1 MEFKFNS
8 SIFKNTPEDQ
18 QRLYGDK
25 YDPNK
30 NYPVFTGSVS
40 IPKGQ
45 IPEFVEYLHWALR
58 TKLKADSYLNDVVIP
73 IKVSGWQKEAKSTG
87 KKFLSLAYEPDY
99 KTMMAAKEAKE
110 AEQLAKE
117 ALTAQDAAASL
128 AKGTEGVVVQDQQ
141 EDIF

>member
-87 KKFLSLAYEPDY
+87 KKFLSLSYEPDY
-99 KTMMAAKEAKE
+99 KTMMAAKEAQE
-110 AEQLAKE
+110 ASQSA
-117 ALTAQDAAASL
+117 ASQPTAQDAAASL
-128 AKGTEGVVVQDQQ
+128 AKSTGGSVVQTQQ
-141 EDIF
+141 DDVF

>member
-87 KKFLSLAYEPDY
+87 KKFLSLSYEPDY
-99 KTMMAAKEAKE
+99 KTMMAAKEAQE
-110 AEQLAKE
+110 ASQSA
-117 ALTAQDAAASL
+117 ASQPTSQDAAASL
-128 AKGTEGVVVQDQQ
+128 AKSTGGSVVQTQQ
-141 EDIF
+141 DDVF

>member
-30 NYPVFTGSVS
+30 NYPVYTGSVS

-87 KKFLSLAYEPDY
+87 KKFLSLSYEPDY
-99 KTMMAAKEAKE
+99 KTMMAAKEAQE
-110 AEQLAKE
+110 ASQSA
-117 ALTAQDAAASL
+117 ASQPTAQDAAASL
-128 AKGTEGVVVQDQQ
+128 AKSTGGSVVQTQQ
-141 EDIF
+141 DDVF